1 MLHNSGYFARELT
14 KPALAQYNSGGSE
27 AIGMSKNRW
36 LIPALAVLLAAA
48 LAGCSM
54 LDRIVQPK
62 EEPSSSSE
70 KSEEIEEAPE
80 DPNYPVEAAG
90 ARLSKKPEAVVSLSP
105 AVTEKIF
112 DLEQGGQLAG
122 VSDYCD
128 YPGEANDRKRCGTA
142 KAPDRAAIAGLGA
155 TLVITESPLS
165 DSDAQALRDAGC
177 EVAVLPHA
185 GSIEGVL
192 DNYRAIAR
200 LLEGDLDGTETF
212 AVFEQNFRDRLLM
225 LEADAAAQVSAVYLL
240 MLDYTVATGDTL
252 ENELMALIGCDNIA
266 KDQRDWAFDR
276 TAAQGSDRALFL
288 ELDVIF
294 MDENHVNIKMLEKS
308 DIYKGLN
315 AVLKDYYVYID
326 STAFERQSRR
336 MLDELEKMA
345 DSEFVKGA

>member
-1 MLHNSGYFARELT
+1 
-14 KPALAQYNSGGSE
+14 
-27 AIGMSKNRW
+27 MSKNRW
-36 LIPALAVLLAAA
+36 LISVVAILLAAA

-54 LDRIVQPK
+54 LDRANQPK
-62 EEPSSSSE
+62 EAPSSGSD
-70 KSEEIEEAPE
+70 KSEESEDAPE
-80 DPNYPVEAAG
+80 DPNYPVGAG
-90 ARLSKKPEAVVSLSP
+90 GAQLSKKPEAVVSLSP

-112 DLEQGGQLAG
+112 DLELDGQLAG

-128 YPGEANDRKRCGTA
+128 YPAAANSLSRCGTA
-142 KAPDRAAIAGLGA
+142 KAPDKTAIAALGA
-155 TLVITESPLS
+155 TLVLTETPLS

-185 GSIEGVL
+185 GSVDGVL
-192 DNYRAIAR
+192 DNYRSIAR
-200 LLEGDLDGTETF
+200 LLEGSLDGSDTF

-225 LEADAAAQVSAVYLL
+225 LESEAGDPVSAVYLL

-252 ENELMALIGCDNIA
+252 ENELLALIGCDNIA
-266 KDQRDWAFDR
+266 KDQRNWAFDR
-276 TAAQGSDRALFL
+276 SAAQGSDRALFL
-288 ELDVIF
+288 GLDVIF